1 VAVLRSVS
9 ELTEPLTADS
19 AYARV
24 ASSALTDSV
33 LGLVGLE
40 VETHLVDLDAVTDRV
55 GWPRI
60 DGLLPTLRDT
70 AARSSV
76 TVEPGGQI
84 ELSGSPAADVSQAAT
99 LMRDDVQRA
108 RLRLLP
114 YRLGLAHVGADP
126 LRPARRVNPNPRYQA
141 MEEHFVATGR
151 TLPGLAMMNSTAALQ
166 VNVQAGPR
174 AAWAARVAHAHRL
187 GPTLIAI
194 SACSPWLAGRDTGW
208 RSARQRTWGD
218 LDTRQCGAVADTDE
232 PAEEWAR
239 YAMRAPVVLV
249 RRGADAAAVRSA
261 VPFSAWVSGAA
272 ALHGRAPT
280 TADLDTHLTTLFP
293 PVRLRGYLE
302 LRYLDMSP
310 PRWWPAVAAVAVTL
324 MDDARAAD
332 AAAEATEPAAALW
345 NEAARDGLRHPVIAK
360 AAHRCMAIAV
370 DRAPTELATAVADLA
385 QLVERGRCPGDD
397 LAERITQVG
406 PRAAFEELAHA

>member
-1 VAVLRSVS
+1 MTAQRSVS
-9 ELTEPLTADS
+9 EFTEPLTADS
-19 AYARV
+19 AHARV

-33 LGLVGLE
+33 LGRVGLE
-40 VETHLVDLDAVTDRV
+40 VETHLVDLEAVGDRV
-55 GWPRI
+55 AWDRI
-60 DGLLPTLRDT
+60 DGVLPSLRDT
-70 AARSSV
+70 IAGSSI

-84 ELSGSPAADVSQAAT
+84 ELSGPPAADVSEAAT
-99 LMRDDVQRA
+99 LIRDNVQRA

-114 YRLGLAHVGADP
+114 YGLGLAHVGADP

-141 MEEHFVATGR
+141 MEEHFVATGHAV
-151 TLPGLAMMNSTAALQ
+151 PGLAMMNSTAALQ

-174 AAWAARVAHAHRL
+174 AGWGARVAQAHRL

-194 SACSPWLAGRDTGW
+194 SACSPWLAGRDIGW
-208 RSARQRTWGD
+208 RSARQRIWGD
-218 LDTRQCGAVADTDE
+218 LDVRQCGPVAGTDE

-239 YAMRAPVVLV
+239 YAMRAPVVFV
-249 RRGADAAAVRSA
+249 RSGGDASAVRSG

-272 ALHGRAPT
+272 TLHGRAPT
-280 TADLDTHLTTLFP
+280 TVDLDQHLTTLFP

-302 LRYLDMSP
+302 LRYFDMSP
-310 PRWWPAVAAVAVTL
+310 PRWWPAVAATAVTL

-345 NEAARDGLRHPVIAK
+345 TEAARYGLRHPVIAES
-360 AAHRCMAIAV
+360 ARRCMAIAV
-370 DRAPTELATAVADLA
+370 DRAPTELATAVSDLA
-385 QLVERGRCPGDD
+385 QLVERGRCPGDH